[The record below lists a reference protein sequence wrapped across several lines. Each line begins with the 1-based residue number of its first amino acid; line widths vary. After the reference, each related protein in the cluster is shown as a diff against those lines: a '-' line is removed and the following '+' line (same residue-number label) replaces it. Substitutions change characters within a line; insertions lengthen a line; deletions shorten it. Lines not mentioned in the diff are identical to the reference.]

1 MILPLLLACTT
12 PAPPEEAP
20 SPRWVSLTPAVTE
33 TIAALG
39 REDVLVGRSEWCTLP
54 PSVAEL
60 PAVGS
65 ALTPE
70 LERIARLQPTAIVVD
85 GSDGIDTAPLG
96 RIAPVTVLPWLT
108 VGQVAD
114 SVERLGSALD
124 RDEEAAG
131 LAARFRALDV
141 AAPADGPEV
150 LFVMAED
157 PRQGDIWYV
166 RPDSLHGSILHA
178 AGARNALPPPQSG
191 APTLSLEGLL
201 ALNPD
206 GIVVLTPRPVDDTVR
221 AEILANWAPLEP
233 LSAVQKQ
240 RIRVLGGPTV
250 MPTGPSL
257 LDTTEALRAE
267 LAPLK

>member
-1 MILPLLLACTT
+1 MILPLWLACAV
-12 PAPPEEAP
+12 PDAPTE
-20 SPRWVSLTPAVTE
+20 PRWVSLTPAITE

-39 REDVLVGRSEWCTLP
+39 REDVLVGRSEWCTQP
-54 PSVAEL
+54 ASVLGL

-70 LERIARLQPTAIVVD
+70 LERIARLQPSAIVVD
-85 GSDGIDTAPLG
+85 GSQGIDTAPLG

-108 VGQVAD
+108 VTQVAD
-114 SVERLGSALD
+114 SIERLGAELQ
-124 RDEEAAG
+124 REEVARAM
-131 LAARFRALDV
+131 AARFRALDV
-141 AAPADGPEV
+141 PPPVDGPEV
-150 LFVMAED
+150 LFAMAED
-157 PRQGDIWYV
+157 PRQGDVWYV
-166 RPDSLHGSILHA
+166 RVDSLHGSILHA
-178 AGARNALPPPQSG
+178 AGARNALPEPPAG

-201 ALNPD
+201 ALDPD
-206 GIVVLTPRPVDDTVR
+206 AIVVLTPREVDDAVR
-221 AEILANWAPLEP
+221 AEILANWAPLAP
-233 LSAVQKQ
+233 LSAVAKG

>member
-1 MILPLLLACTT
+1 MILALLLACAS
-12 PAPPEEAP
+12 PEPPEPAV
-20 SPRWVSLTPAVTE
+20 PRWVSLTPAITE
-33 TIAALG
+33 TVAALG
-39 REDVLVGRSEWCTLP
+39 RQDVLVGRSEWCTRP
-54 PSVAEL
+54 PSVLDL

-96 RIAPVTVLPWLT
+96 RIAPVTTLPWLT

-114 SVERLGSALD
+114 SIERLGVELD
-124 RDEEAAG
+124 REQEANA
-131 LAARFRALDV
+131 LAARFRGVDV
-141 AAPADGPEV
+141 PAPVDGPEV

-178 AGARNALPPPQSG
+178 AGGRNALPEPPSG

-201 ALNPD
+201 SLDPD
-206 GIVVLTPRPVDDTVR
+206 GIVVLTPRTVDDAVR
-221 AEILANWAPLEP
+221 AEILGNWAPLEP
-233 LSAVQKQ
+233 LSAVKQQ

-257 LDTTEALRAE
+257 LDTTDALRAE
-267 LAPLK
+267 LATLQ